1 MSREDDKYQ
10 VLPNGKKVLKNATPI
25 DIILSVIVP
34 VFGLIIGIYALIKGE
49 KKRGFTL
56 LGIFSLLVMIK
67 LIIIYNSWFK

>member
-10 VLPNGKKVLKNATPI
+10 VLPNGKKVLKNATPM

-34 VFGLIIGIYALIKGE
+34 IFGLIIGIYALIKGE

-56 LGIFSLLVMIK
+56 LGDLRVGGDGAGPGVGVAVLP
-67 LIIIYNSWFK
+67 

>member
-34 VFGLIIGIYALIKGE
+34 IFGLIIGIYALIKGE
-49 KKRGFTL
+49 KKERL
-56 LGIFSLLVMIK
+56 Y
-67 LIIIYNSWFK
+67 IIRNFFVVGYDKAHHIL